1 MIEEVLN
8 ERQDTHGDY
17 KLVSK
22 ISQILKDVCE
32 AHLQSDLTPTKAEA
46 LDMILH
52 KIARIVCGNGNFKDH
67 WVDIAGYA
75 TLAAK
80 DEEQDRDLLLFKE
93 LCEIVVYKTEDEEAR
108 KQAIRDFFK
117 TIRGE

>member
-17 KLVSK
+17 RLVSK

-32 AHLQSDLTPTKAEA
+32 AHLQSDLTPAKAEA

-52 KIARIVCGNGNFKDH
+52 KIARIVCGNGHFKDH

-75 TLAAK
+75 TLAAI
-80 DEEQDRDLLLFKE
+80 D
-93 LCEIVVYKTEDEEAR
+93 
-108 KQAIRDFFK
+108 
-117 TIRGE
+117 